1 MQLDANDKKRLLSV
15 FSANLPAYRKAMRL
29 SQDEFGDLIG
39 ITRQTVSSIER
50 GAYPLTWSIFL
61 SCLLICS
68 GDHGAKKR
76 IYNSFAGDAVLLAY
90 LDGVMREA
98 SSESL
103 NAERCCARQIYCG
116 TCTIKDDPEYP
127 IVEMDAPAAEL
138 LGGPAGER
146 RNYMD
151 LVYEGDRAAVR
162 AILEEKLHKQMVVC
176 LEHRV
181 LTSEESLILVQC
193 FVRRQKKMMKNGL
206 FDITITQVSG
216 EMLRRRQVS
225 GLIPKLPVGVA
236 AFVYQGKPSRENIPE
251 IYYANETF
259 YSIIGHTPEQLAA
272 IHNNYLPDIVAPHD
286 VRNLQRLFD
295 PKLAEQATAEADFR
309 VNRFDGR
316 VCWVH
321 AGSRIVSR
329 SEERGSYVSCTFT
342 EITERV
348 NAELSMKY
356 QLERYRQMEDV
367 SEDLQIGYDVEKDEL
382 TLPFRLEHL
391 SAQNGVLT
399 DFMKQELARAWVQ
412 PEDYEE
418 FSRMCRDVLENGKSG
433 KGEYRFRVNGENYQW
448 YRLSL
453 ASIPNADGRVSYVYG
468 RAAVIEEERKIRQE
482 RSLDRMFINRLTT
495 TDRLTGLY
503 NRTAFRARLQELL
516 KDPEMGPVHAVIYCD
531 INDFSYI
538 NEKYGYPAG
547 DRILR
552 DFGAMFLRKGKRCF
566 ACRLHS
572 DYFIIYV
579 NGESQEQVLAKLRSW
594 TKVFVE
600 HQRKFFPGIDIQL
613 THGVY
618 FMKRGES
625 DISLAMDN
633 ANLARKQAKAE
644 QCKMFCICTEE
655 LRARRNYEQSIAGEI
670 ANAIRDNKIE
680 VFLQPKFS
688 LKNREIIGAEAL
700 ARWKNED
707 GSYRSPAD
715 FVPILEKTGHISDL
729 DFYVYTSVL
738 QILRRWKKAGVRR
751 IPISIN
757 FSNNKSILNFDE
769 KVSRLAEQYG
779 VEGEFLELEIN
790 ESMLT
795 NREKEK
801 EMFARLQEKGFRISL
816 DDFGGGNETLS
827 MLIHAPV
834 NIVKIGKSFLE
845 HIGNSARERDYV
857 RCMCEMIASVK
868 KEAVFA
874 GVETEEQEEFLSNCG
889 FTKAQGYLFER
900 PIPIRQ
906 FEEKYLRPEV
916 PGADFSGKTG
926 ISP

>member
-1 MQLDANDKKRLLSV
+1 MQLEESDKKRLLSV
-15 FSANLPAYRKAMRL
+15 FSANLPVYRKALKL
-29 SQDEFGDLIG
+29 SQEEFGDLIG

-61 SCLLICS
+61 SCLFICS
-68 GDHGAKKR
+68 GDHVAKKR
-76 IYNSFAGDAVLLAY
+76 IYNSFAGDAVLLGY
-90 LDGVMREA
+90 LDRMMRD
-98 SSESL
+98 SSSGSL
-103 NAERCCARQIYCG
+103 TVDRSYARQIYCG
-116 TCTIKDDPEYP
+116 TCTIKDDPGYP
-127 IVEMDAPAAEL
+127 IVEMDSSVREL
-138 LGGPAGER
+138 LGGPEGTPVSCR
-146 RNYMD
+146 TYME
-151 LVYEGDRAAVR
+151 LVYEPDRATVQ
-162 AILEEKLHKQMVVC
+162 AILEEKLHKQMVIC

-181 LTSEESLILVQC
+181 LLEEGQLISVQC
-193 FVRRQKKMMKNGL
+193 FIRRQKKMMKNGL
-206 FDITITQVSG
+206 FDITVTQVTG
-216 EMLRRRQVS
+216 EMLQKRQIS
-225 GLIPKLPVGVA
+225 GLITNLPVGIAVL
-236 AFVYQGKPSRENIPE
+236 VYQGKPSRENIPE

-259 YSIIGHTPEQLAA
+259 FSIIGHMREQLAA
-272 IHNNYLPDIVAPHD
+272 IHNNYLLDIIAPHD
-286 VRNLQRLFD
+286 VRNMQRLFD
-295 PKLAEQATAEADFR
+295 PKLPEQSVAEADFR

-316 VCWVH
+316 VSWVH
-321 AGSRIVSR
+321 CSVLVVSR
-329 SEERGSYVSCTFT
+329 SEEKGSFVSCSFT

-348 NAELSMKY
+348 NAELAMKY

-367 SEDLQIGYDVEKDEL
+367 SEDFQLGYDVEKDEL
-382 TLPFRLEHL
+382 TLPIHL
-391 SAQNGVLT
+391 NHPSGKNGVLT
-399 DFMKQELARAWVQ
+399 DFMKQELLREWVQ
-412 PEDYEE
+412 EDDYEGFMTLLRE
-418 FSRMCRDVLENGKSG
+418 ALDNGKNG
-433 KGEYRFRVNGENYQW
+433 KGEYRFRLTGEKFQW
-448 YRLSL
+448 CRISL
-453 ASIPNADGRVSYVYG
+453 VSIPNAEGRVSYIYG
-468 RAAVIEEERKIRQE
+468 RVSIIEEERKIRKE
-482 RSLDRMFINRLTT
+482 RSIDRMFINRLTS

-516 KDPEMGPVHAVIYCD
+516 KDSEMGPVHAVIYCD

-547 DRILR
+547 DRMLR

-579 NGESQEQVLAKLRSW
+579 NGDSQEQVLAKLRSW

-600 HQRKFFPGIDIQL
+600 HQRKYFPGIDIQL

-618 FMKRGES
+618 FMKRGEA

-644 QCKMFCICTEE
+644 QCKVFCICTEE

-670 ANAIRDNKIE
+670 QAAIRDNKIE

-688 LKNREIIGAEAL
+688 LKNRKIIGAEAL

-738 QILRRWKKAGVRR
+738 QILRRWKKAGVRM

-757 FSNNKSILNFDE
+757 FSNNKSIVNFDE
-769 KVSRLAEQYG
+769 KICRLAEQYG
-779 VEGEFLELEIN
+779 VDGQFLELEIN

-816 DDFGGGNETLS
+816 DDFGGGNETLM

-834 NIVKIGKSFLE
+834 DIVKIGKSFLE
-845 HIGNSARERDYV
+845 HIGNSKRERDYV

-906 FEEKYLRPEV
+906 FEEKYLRPV
-916 PGADFSGKTG
+916 PPDSQAAV
-926 ISP
+926 